1 MITGVIVHLVND
13 LPIVVD
19 LEQLPQP
26 GDRLLFCTNVRTVD
40 GKRPS
45 FVNDRR
51 GTFIFPLEVIRLME
65 APANGS
71 PALGVVALEELA
83 APELPPLLEETPD
96 DESDEDLLAR
106 IRSI

>member
-1 MITGVIVHLVND
+1 VITGVIVHLAND

-26 GDRLLFCTNVRTVD
+26 GDRLIMCTNVRTVD

-45 FVNDRR
+45 FVNDKRA
-51 GTFIFPLEVIRLME
+51 TFIFPLAGIRLIE
-65 APANGS
+65 APGE
-71 PALGVVALEELA
+71 GTA
-83 APELPPLLEETPD
+83 APAVAHEEAPMPAPPPAIEEAA
-96 DESDEDLLAR
+96 DEEPDEDLLAR

>member
-1 MITGVIVHLVND
+1 VITGVIVHLEND

-26 GDRLLFCTNVRTVD
+26 TDRMIMCTNVRTVD

-45 FVNDRR
+45 FVNDKHA
-51 GTFIFPLEVIRLME
+51 TYIFPLEVIRLIE
-65 APANGS
+65 APPDGAAS
-71 PALGVVALEELA
+71 TAVAFDETPMPALPPALEE
-83 APELPPLLEETPD
+83 APDEEP
-96 DESDEDLLAR
+96 DEDLLAR